1 VERAFAERP
10 GSLVV
15 VAHRLSSAVRA
26 RRVLLLDGDRV
37 ALAPHARLLAT
48 SPSYARLFGVWAAD
62 APRAGAGR

>member
-1 VERAFAERP
+1 
-10 GSLVV
+10 V

-48 SPSYARLFGVWAAD
+48 SSSYARLFGVWAAD